1 MSIWFQALI
10 LGIIEGLTEFIP
22 VSSTG
27 HLIIASDAIDFSLEQ
42 SESFS
47 IFIQLGAI
55 LAVVIIYFDRFKS
68 LLIAD
73 ARNFSGISAITK
85 LFLGFLPACILGF
98 LFYSSI
104 KKVFFNPISVSI
116 ALITGGIILIIAER
130 KIDNEKKLSVS
141 LDDIT
146 NKQAFLVGC
155 YQCLAL
161 WPGMSRSGSTIIGG
175 MLSGLNKKTSAD
187 FSFILAVPIMCAAVS
202 YDLLKNFSEINYSDI
217 KIFIFGFIIAFIVS
231 YFAIKFFLQLLQ
243 KLGFWPFG
251 IYRIILGIIVIIFF
265 L

>member
-1 MSIWFQALI
+1 MDIWLQALF

-27 HLIIASDAIDFSLEQ
+27 HLIIASNAIDFSLEQ

-55 LAVVIIYFDRFKS
+55 LAVVLIYLD
-68 LLIAD
+68 
-73 ARNFSGISAITK
+73 RNFSGILAIIK
-85 LFLGFLPACILGF
+85 LFLGFLPACILGV

-104 KKVFFNPISVSI
+104 KEVLFKPVPVAV
-116 ALITGGIILIIAER
+116 ALIVGGIILIIAER
-130 KIDNEKKLSVS
+130 KIDNENKLSVS

-155 YQCLAL
+155 FQCFAL

-187 FSFILAVPIMCAAVS
+187 FSFILAVPVMCAAVS
-202 YDLLKNFSEINYSDI
+202 YDLLKNFSEINYADI
-217 KIFIFGFIIAFIVS
+217 KIFIFGFVIAFIVS

-243 KLGFWPFG
+243 KVGFWPFG
-251 IYRIILGIIVIIFF
+251 VYRIILG
-265 L
+265 